1 MNTSSDAT
9 STALDPSGPL
19 VMVLGPA
26 DEVPGDAAAEEVGS
40 EVAGG
45 RVDDAPQPIA
55 TTKMMPC
62 DTIRNYAVVTS
73 E

>member
-1 MNTSSDAT
+1 
-9 STALDPSGPL
+9 
-19 VMVLGPA
+19 MVLGPA

-73 E
+73 NNR